1 MIVYQDSE
9 LVMVCENEESEK
21 DFLMNLKLCKKDVS
35 EFERS
40 IVHGNIGIERK
51 IIVAAKEETPS

>member
-1 MIVYQDSE
+1 MIVYQDNE

-40 IVHGNIGIERK
+40 IVNGNIAIERK
-51 IIVAAKEETPS
+51 IIVAGKEEIPS